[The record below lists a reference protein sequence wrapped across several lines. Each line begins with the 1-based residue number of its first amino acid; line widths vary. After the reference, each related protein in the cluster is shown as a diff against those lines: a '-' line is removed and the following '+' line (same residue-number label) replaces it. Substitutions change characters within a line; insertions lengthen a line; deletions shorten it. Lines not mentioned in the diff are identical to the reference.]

1 MKNKLL
7 LPHLITNALEK
18 TLKTSFIMNTIVGSN
33 LKCLREANR
42 FSQEQVSTFFGINRS
57 TYSNY
62 ESGDREAPLNVLEK
76 ASNLFGCDLYMLFE
90 ESESIV
96 NDMLVCAFRIDNLTD
111 SDMSEVARFKN
122 IVKSYLK
129 MDQLISQ

>member
-1 MKNKLL
+1 
-7 LPHLITNALEK
+7 
-18 TLKTSFIMNTIVGSN
+18 MNTIVGSN
-33 LKCLREANR
+33 LKRLREANR
-42 FSQEQVSTFFGINRS
+42 FSQEQVSSFLDIKRS

-62 ESGDREAPLNVLEK
+62 ESGDREAPLSVLEK

-90 ESESIV
+90 ESETIV

-111 SDMSEVARFKN
+111 SDMSEVARFKS

-129 MDQLISQ
+129 MDQLISK